1 MQEVII
7 GKTLMVA
14 FPAIALVPMDSI
26 CQEHG
31 KIHARTRTRS
41 FA

>member
-1 MQEVII
+1 MIDE
-7 GKTLMVA
+7 TLRVA
-14 FPAIALVPMDSI
+14 FPAIALVLMDSI

-31 KIHARTRTRS
+31 KIHTREGTRS